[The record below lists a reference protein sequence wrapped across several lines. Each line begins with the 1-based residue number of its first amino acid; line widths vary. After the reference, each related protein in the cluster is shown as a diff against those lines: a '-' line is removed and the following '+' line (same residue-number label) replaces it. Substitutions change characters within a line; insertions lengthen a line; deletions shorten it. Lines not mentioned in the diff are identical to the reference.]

1 MSQIEKSFNEIYG
14 DMYVLKDTAF
24 KLFKMGWQEAVDQE
38 RKRQIKVISNLI
50 SHIKEDDDFNQ
61 GKLEAYIVAKAFI
74 ESEAGQ

>member
-1 MSQIEKSFNEIYG
+1 VSQIEKSFNEIYG

>member
-1 MSQIEKSFNEIYG
+1 MSEIETSFNDIYG
-14 DMYVLKDTAF
+14 DMYVLKDTAY
-24 KLFKMGWQEAVDQE
+24 KIFKMGWQEAVAHE

-74 ESEAGQ
+74 ESEVGQ

>member
-38 RKRQIKVISNLI
+38 RKRQIKVMNNLI